1 MTEPS
6 FDPARALKIDLSRGQ
21 LTLQG
26 SSGRVLIPTEGLI
39 ELLGATSADSIAAF
53 GAGMGADIGRR
64 ISDRLGAEIQ
74 QASVELYLEHLGGEL
89 ALTGLGSLSVE
100 RWGKALVLCVEGLKL
115 EACLERVIASLLEAA
130 LQRSLSRDAAAIL
143 LSREGGCLRFLV
155 AGRHARAKVEQW
167 LAEGVPYGD
176 VLTKLHQATASGTGT
191 TRGDS

>member
-6 FDPARALKIDLSRGQ
+6 FDPAQALKIDLSRGQ

-39 ELLGATSADSIAAF
+39 ELLGATSDNSVAAF
-53 GAGMGADIGRR
+53 GAGMGAEIGKR
-64 ISDRLGAEIQ
+64 IADRLGAEIH
-74 QASVELYLEHLGGEL
+74 QASVELFLEHLGGEL

-100 RWGKALVLCVEGLKL
+100 RWGKALVLCVEGLKS

-143 LSREGGCLRFLV
+143 LSREGGSLRFLV
-155 AGRHARAKVEQW
+155 AGRHARPKVEQW
-167 LAEGVPYGD
+167 LASGVPYGD
-176 VLTKLHQATASGTGT
+176 VLTRLHQASATGSGIA
-191 TRGDS
+191 RGDS